1 MHSFIYCFNSKITM
15 FTKNELEN
23 LVKKNQDDL
32 KKNLG
37 IKRDFEVKLLNKFA
51 TIISG
56 IRRCGK
62 STLARQYVKN
72 KKPIY
77 YMYFEDVALAEFKT
91 QDFATLDTIFNEQ
104 LGKNGIYFFDEI
116 QNING
121 WEIYIRQLTDRGE
134 KVLITGSNATMLSRE
149 LGTKLTGR
157 NLRYELYP
165 FSFNEFLK
173 LEKKKPNT
181 KNLIQYLELGGF
193 PEYLKTKDKD
203 LLRNLFQ
210 DIFYRDIIVRNDIR
224 NESDL
229 KSLLSYLSSNTGK
242 TISYTKIKNI
252 LKIKSVHTVTQFINA
267 CENAYLFFALTKY
280 DPSIK
285 KQLMAPKKIYC
296 IDNAL
301 VRLNSFRISPD
312 YGRLLENLI
321 FIELKRR
328 GKEIY
333 YHQEKN
339 ECDFLVKEKDKITEA
354 IQVCYKVTTENK
366 EREIN
371 GLIEALKKHNL
382 KNGIILTIDQEDKLK
397 EQGKIINIIPTWKWL
412 LK

>member
-1 MHSFIYCFNSKITM
+1 M
-15 FTKNELEN
+15 FTKNELEF
-23 LVKKNQDDL
+23 LVKKNQKDL
-32 KKNLG
+32 KKDLG

-62 STLARQYVKN
+62 STLARQFVKN
-72 KKPIY
+72 KKPVY
-77 YMYFEDVALAEFKT
+77 YLYFEDVALAGFQIK
-91 QDFATLDTIFNEQ
+91 DFATLDKIFQEQ
-104 LGKNGIYFFDEI
+104 FGKNGIYFFDEI
-116 QNING
+116 QNIPG
-121 WEIYIRQLTDRGE
+121 WEIYVRQLTDRG
-134 KVLITGSNATMLSRE
+134 KKILITGSNATMLSRE

-157 NLRYELYP
+157 NLRHELYP

-173 LEKKKPNT
+173 LAKKKPN
-181 KNLIQYLELGGF
+181 KNNFIQYLELGGF
-193 PEYLKTKDKD
+193 PEYLKTKDTD

-242 TISYTKIKNI
+242 RISYTKIRNV

-267 CENAYLFFALTKY
+267 CENAYLFFTLTKY
-280 DPSIK
+280 DQSVK
-285 KQLMAPKKIYC
+285 KQIIAPKKIYC
-296 IDNAL
+296 IDTAL
-301 VRLNSFRISPD
+301 VKLNSFRISPD
-312 YGRLLENLI
+312 NGRLLENSI

-339 ECDFLVKEKDKITEA
+339 ECDFLIKEKDKITQA
-354 IQVCYKVTTENK
+354 IQVCYKINNENK

-371 GLIEALKKHNL
+371 GLIEALKKYKL
-382 KNGIILTIDQEDKLK
+382 EKGIILTINQEDKL
-397 EQGKIINIIPTWKWL
+397 EEDGKTIEMIPAWKWL
-412 LK
+412 LE